1 LSYDIRPM
9 CREDVAQVTEIDQE
23 AFPTMWPPANYEREL
38 KMPLAHYIVARE
50 VSPTTGVQPLTNCK
64 HDLSTGELLPA
75 DKQYLVGFAGLWMMA
90 DEAHITN
97 IAVRQSH
104 RCRGI
109 GELLLISMT
118 NLALELDARMLTL
131 EVRASNM
138 AAQSLYYKYGFSLV
152 KVRQGYYTNDK
163 EDALV
168 MAIEDITSAAFQKR
182 LSQLQKVHADRW
194 GLAVDHISR

>member
-1 LSYDIRPM
+1 LSYDIRPI
-9 CREDVAQVTEIDQE
+9 CREDVPQVTEIDQE

-38 KMPLAHYIVARE
+38 KMPLAHYIVAHE

-64 HDLSTGELLPA
+64 HDLSTGKLLPA

-104 RCRGI
+104 RRRGI

-118 NLALELDARMLTL
+118 KLALELGARMLTL

-168 MAIEDITSAAFQKR
+168 MAIEDITSTSFQKH
-182 LSQLQKVHADRW
+182 LSQLQKAHADRW